1 MPSDASALRQLLR
14 AADEPSSS
22 EALPL
27 PPRVQFRSGRVLT
40 MLEGGAGREDC
51 VSVTSPD
58 GVVELSVRF
67 TEQGPV
73 LSFSGARLD
82 LSHAGEL
89 NLSCEQ
95 LRLHGRRGVEV
106 RSEAEVVVR
115 GEGDVH
121 VDGRNVLLNCDER
134 TPPRR

>member
-1 MPSDASALRQLLR
+1 MR
-14 AADEPSSS
+14 AADEPPNP
-22 EALPL
+22 EASPL
-27 PPRVQFRSGRVLT
+27 PPRVQLRSGRVLT
-40 MLEGGAGREDC
+40 LLEGCDDS

-58 GVVELSVRF
+58 GVVELTIRF

-106 RSEAEVVVR
+106 RSEAEIVVR

-121 VDGRNVLLNCDER
+121 VDGRNVLLNCSCNCDGR
-134 TPPRR
+134 TPPRQ

>member
-1 MPSDASALRQLLR
+1 MPSETSALRQLMR
-14 AADEPSSS
+14 AAGEPPNP
-22 EALPL
+22 EAAPL

-40 MLEGGAGREDC
+40 LLEGRDDSM
-51 VSVTSPD
+51 SVTSPD
-58 GVVELSVRF
+58 GVVELTVRF
-67 TEQGPV
+67 TELGPV

-89 NLSCEQ
+89 NLSCGQ

-134 TPPRR
+134 TASSRR